1 MHFSY
6 GDVFLSYVNVLC
18 ISPRLV
24 FKSIS
29 PKTQN
34 LTNSMFYSCKYSL
47 KLG

>member
-34 LTNSMFYSCKYSL
+34 LTNQYVLLMQMFS
-47 KLG
+47 